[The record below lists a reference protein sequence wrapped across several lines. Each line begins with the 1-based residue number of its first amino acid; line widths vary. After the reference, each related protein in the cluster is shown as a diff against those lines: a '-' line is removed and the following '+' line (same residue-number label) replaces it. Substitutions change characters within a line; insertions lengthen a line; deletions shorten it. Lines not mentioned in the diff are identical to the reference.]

1 MGPGQITGRV
11 IGPDG
16 TTLSSVIVT
25 TTYQGKTYQATT
37 ANKTGVFSLSI
48 PDVERGTGFNLQ
60 FSRANFNNASAA
72 AVISLPNLKTDI
84 GDVTMTIVG
93 GDDGVSMRWITGQI
107 IDNFSY
113 KPLVGANVLTVD
125 SAGQGVIAVTDD
137 AGKFELGS
145 MYFALGSSF
154 AVTATKTNYITRTDL
169 VSVITAEENPI
180 KNSPIRLYQKFGAIY
195 GYLKDDSTGNPLNGA
210 TATLTSSNNQQ
221 ISCTSGGPYNSEPL
235 AIGQYCPDMD
245 DNYGTLD
252 NGGKNP
258 SAYDNT
264 PWGGFKIKDQFL
276 LLGNR
281 YTITLSKTS
290 ALCTARSTTA
300 TNCYRTKT
308 TFADVQLTGNNSI
321 SSGTVTLNYDSWI
334 YGSVTGGAGAGVT
347 VKLYNSANTYIA
359 QTTTDAAGNFI
370 LDNPSIARTVSYKL
384 TFEKAGY
391 YSRLIGVP
399 NGVQPCAPFGVT
411 YQSEIIV
418 PPISIAGPTNAGA
431 IPMTV
436 LCPPTHCVKGT
447 VNDYWSTLPVSGAQV
462 LIFDGGWRSATTDGL
477 GQYNIGGN
485 FGNPASR
492 NGDLTLGSTTVT
504 NTSTAGLIVGTLV
517 SGVGIAPG
525 TTITGFVSGTSFTMN
540 NAASTTS
547 TQSLSFMPFY
557 PVQIS
562 KTNYTGESQ
571 VAMQT
576 FSFAHNGIAA
586 CPGSPYDLDIQASAC
601 NATGAGPSGGTN
613 CVAQQVLHPIGIYSS
628 VGNFASQIKQTYEK
642 FLTEKNGLTIS
653 ARSAALPLVQNPSVL
668 TEQTKSFFLHFDDTP
683 KPLPGVPEG
692 KWSNHVPVNPTSSSP
707 TVNGVLT
714 EGFGNDSRI
723 TPWELKTYVYY
734 HFYAAKMGQYTIET
748 TGSTDTYITLYAQTG
763 ANFGSDDD
771 SGSGSNAK
779 LTNVNLGQGWYYI
792 KVSNKGNNVFGFF
805 DVQVTATVSPT
816 DTDYSAMISPITG
829 GSPSYQTVNG
839 SGNYSTNCAPGNG
852 NLILSWYNALAGNHM
867 MYIAAPGENGGCSAT
882 ATIEKHGA
890 IGEIIRGKFSGTLRP
905 ISPTGINQSVTNGY
919 FNIIRTE

>member
-1 MGPGQITGRV
+1 MGPGQITGRTV
-11 IGPDG
+11 GPDG
-16 TTLSSVIVT
+16 TVLQSVNVT
-25 TTYQGKTYQATT
+25 TTYQGKTYQAVT
-37 ANKTGVFSLSI
+37 AKNGTFSLAIS
-48 PDVERGTGFNLQ
+48 DVERGTGFNLQ

-93 GDDGVSMRWITGQI
+93 GDDGITTRWITGQI

-137 AGKFELGS
+137 SGKFELGS
-145 MYFALGSSF
+145 MYFAMGSSF
-154 AVTATKTNYITRTDL
+154 AITATKANYITRSDL

-180 KNSPIRLYQKFGAIY
+180 KNNPIRLYQKFGAIY
-195 GYLKDDSTGNPLNGA
+195 GYLLDDTTGSPLNAA
-210 TATLTSSNNQQ
+210 TAMLTTSNNQQ
-221 ISCTSGGPYNSEPL
+221 ISCLSGGPYNTEPL

-245 DNYGTLD
+245 DNYGTTAFGL
-252 NGGKNP
+252 NG
-258 SAYDNT
+258 
-264 PWGGFKIKDQFL
+264 GGFKIKDQFL

-290 ALCTARSTTA
+290 AACAARSAAA

-308 TFADVQLTGNNSI
+308 TFADVQLTGNNAI
-321 SSGTVTLNYDSWI
+321 SSGTVQLNYDSWI

-347 VKLYNSANTYIA
+347 VKLYNSSNTYIA
-359 QTTTDAAGNFI
+359 QATTDSSGNFL
-370 LDNPSIARTVSYKL
+370 LDNPGIARTVGYKL

-399 NGVQPCAPFGVT
+399 NGTQPCAPFGVT

-418 PPISIAGPTNAGA
+418 PPITIAGPTNAGA
-431 IPMTV
+431 VPMTL

-447 VNDYWSTLPVSGAQV
+447 VNDYWSTLPITGAQV

-485 FGNPASR
+485 FGSPAAR
-492 NGDLTLGSTTVT
+492 NGDLTLGSTTVA
-504 NTSTAGLIVGTLV
+504 NVANLAGLIVGTLV

-525 TTITGFVSGTSFTMN
+525 TVITGFSGSGPYSITLN

-547 TQSLSFMPFY
+547 TQLLTFMPFY

-586 CPGSPYDLDIQASAC
+586 CPGSPYDLDTQLSAC
-601 NATGAGPSGGTN
+601 NATGAGPTGGTN
-613 CVAQQVLHPIGIYSS
+613 CVAQQVLHPIGIYTS
-628 VGNFASQIKQTYEK
+628 VGTFASQIKQTYEK

-653 ARSAALPLVQNPSVL
+653 ARSAALPLVQTPPALS
-668 TEQTKSFFLHFDDTP
+668 EQTKSFFLHFDDTP
-683 KPLPGVPEG
+683 KLLPGVPEG

-734 HFYAAKMGQYTIET
+734 HFYAAKLGQYTIET
-748 TGSTDTYITLYAQTG
+748 TGTTDTYITLYAQTG

-771 SGSGSNAK
+771 SGSGSNAR

-805 DVQVTATVSPT
+805 DVQVTANVSPT
-816 DTDYSAMISPITG
+816 DTDYQPMISPITG

-839 SGNYSTNCAPGNG
+839 SGNYSTNCAAGNG
-852 NLILSWYNALAGNHM
+852 NLVMSWYNALAGNHM
-867 MYIAAPGENGGCSAT
+867 MYIAAPGENGGCSAN

-905 ISPTGINQSVTNGY
+905 ISPTGINQSITNGY